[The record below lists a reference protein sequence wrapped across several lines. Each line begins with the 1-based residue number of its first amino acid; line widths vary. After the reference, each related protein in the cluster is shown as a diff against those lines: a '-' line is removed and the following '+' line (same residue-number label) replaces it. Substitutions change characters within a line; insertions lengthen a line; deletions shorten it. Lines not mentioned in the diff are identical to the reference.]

1 VTSLW
6 DDVLEE
12 LCADP
17 QVSRGV
23 FFGRQAAKLGRR
35 VFAFERLDDI
45 VVKLGPE
52 RVDEMVEAGR
62 ASVFQPGGHAP
73 MGNWA
78 VVPPTDSGDPVAAWV
93 ELAEEAKDRLE

>member
-1 VTSLW
+1 MALW

-17 QVSRGV
+17 QVTPGA
-23 FFGRQAAKLGRR
+23 FFGRRAAKLGRR
-35 VFAFERLDDI
+35 VFAFERYDDI

-52 RVDEMVEAGR
+52 RVDELVEAGR
-62 ASVFQPGGHAP
+62 ASVFQPGGHGP

>member
-1 VTSLW
+1 MTLW

-17 QVSRGV
+17 QVGPGV
-23 FFGRQAAKLGRR
+23 FFGARAAKLGKR
-35 VFAFERLDDI
+35 VFAFERGDDI

-52 RVDEMVEAGR
+52 RVHEMVDAAQ

-73 MGNWA
+73 MWNWA
-78 VVPPTDSGDPVAAWV
+78 VVPPTDSGDPVEAWLV
-93 ELAEEAKDRLE
+93 LAEEAKDRLD

>member
-1 VTSLW
+1 VTLW

-17 QVSRGV
+17 QVGAGV
-23 FFGRQAAKLGRR
+23 FFGRRAAKLGRR
-35 VFAFERLDDI
+35 VFAFERDDDI

-52 RVDEMVEAGR
+52 RVDELVAQSR
-62 ASVFQPGGHAP
+62 ASVFQPGGHGP

-78 VVPPTDSGDPVAAWV
+78 VVPVSDSGDPVAAWV
-93 ELAEEAKDRLE
+93 ELAEEAKDRLD

>member
-1 VTSLW
+1 MTLW

-17 QVSRGV
+17 QVSAGV
-23 FFGRQAAKLGRR
+23 FFGRRAAKLGRR
-35 VFAFERLDDI
+35 VFAFERDEDI

-52 RVDEMVEAGR
+52 RVDEMVQDGR
-62 ASVFQPGGHAP
+62 ASVFQPGGHSP

-78 VVPPTDSGDPVAAWV
+78 VVPPTDSGDPVEAWLV
-93 ELAEEAKDRLE
+93 LAEEAKDRLD

>member
-1 VTSLW
+1 
-6 DDVLEE
+6 
-12 LCADP
+12 
-17 QVSRGV
+17 
-23 FFGRQAAKLGRR
+23 

-52 RVDEMVEAGR
+52 RVDELVEAGR
-62 ASVFQPGGHAP
+62 ASVFQPGGHGP